1 MKNKII
7 IFTIGVLVGAA
18 SWGVVSLVSDRYE
31 PFDSGLGFFV
41 GQFILSFIAFWIGYK
56 KRFRDLATYLIGTYI
71 GMNAYAYI
79 FGSSEHRA
87 WASLGMLTA
96 IALIIFPLVFGVIGI
111 MVSSLQQKYNVAN

>member
-7 IFTIGVLVGAA
+7 IFTIGIIAGAA

-41 GQFILSFIAFWIGYK
+41 GQFMLSIIAFWIGYK
-56 KRFRDLATYLIGTYI
+56 KRFRDLAIYLTGAYV

-79 FGSSEHRA
+79 FGGSEQRA
-87 WASLGMLTA
+87 WASLGMVTT
-96 IALIIFPLVFGVIGI
+96 ISLIIIPLVFGVIGI
-111 MVSSLQQKYNVAN
+111 SVNSLRQKYNRAN

>member
-7 IFTIGVLVGAA
+7 IFTIGIIAGAA

-41 GQFILSFIAFWIGYK
+41 GQFMLSIIAFWIGYK
-56 KRFRDLATYLIGTYI
+56 KRFRDLAGYLTGAYV

-79 FGSSEHRA
+79 FGGSEQRA
-87 WASLGMLTA
+87 WASLGMVTT
-96 IALIIFPLVFGVIGI
+96 ISLIIIPLVFGVIGI
-111 MVSSLQQKYNVAN
+111 SVNSLRQKYNRAN

>member
-7 IFTIGVLVGAA
+7 IFTIGIIAGAA

-41 GQFILSFIAFWIGYK
+41 GQFMLSIIAFWIGYK
-56 KRFRDLATYLIGTYI
+56 KRFRDLAVYLTGAYV

-79 FGSSEHRA
+79 FGGSEQRA
-87 WASLGMLTA
+87 WASLGMVTT
-96 IALIIFPLVFGVIGI
+96 ISLIIIPLVFGVIGI
-111 MVSSLQQKYNVAN
+111 SVNSLRQKYNRAN

>member
-7 IFTIGVLVGAA
+7 IFTIGIIAGAA

-41 GQFILSFIAFWIGYK
+41 GQFMLSIIAFWIGYK
-56 KRFRDLATYLIGTYI
+56 KRFKDLAVYLTGAYV

-79 FGSSEHRA
+79 FGGSEQRA
-87 WASLGMLTA
+87 WASLGMVTT
-96 IALIIFPLVFGVIGI
+96 ISLIIIPLVFGVIGI
-111 MVSSLQQKYNVAN
+111 SVNSLRQKYNRAN